1 MYISLTESRAK
12 GFRRWS
18 ETHQPHSNDDAD
30 DVARITALAIAA
42 AGGGYAAMTAPER
55 PPAPWL
61 VPGVGNTF

>member
-18 ETHQPHSNDDAD
+18 DAHQRASNDDAD
-30 DVARITALAIAA
+30 GVARVDAIAA
-42 AGGGYAAMTAPER
+42 FGSGYAAMRAPER

>member
-18 ETHQPHSNDDAD
+18 EIHQIHSNDDGD
-30 DVARITALAIAA
+30 GVARVDALAVAA
-42 AGGGYAAMTAPER
+42 LGGKYAVMTATAR
-55 PPAPWL
+55 RPAPWQ

>member
-18 ETHQPHSNDDAD
+18 EIQQAHSNDDAEG
-30 DVARITALAIAA
+30 VARVDALAVAA
-42 AGGGYAAMTAPER
+42 FGGGYAAMTAAEGPS
-55 PPAPWL
+55 APWL